1 MGLFRDGEAAGR
13 FVELFVVSSWDEHL
27 RQHRDRLTGTDRA
40 FEKLADS
47 LSNPPPETRHLLGAE
62 VPMTR
67 SVEAPMAVG
76 GEASGRFAA
85 SFP

>member
-1 MGLFRDGEAAGR
+1 MANLRLARFRTGATQWGLFRDREAAGR

-62 VPMTR
+62 VPDDSLR
-67 SVEAPMAVG
+67 
-76 GEASGRFAA
+76 
-85 SFP
+85 